1 MKRRAFLLCGP
12 ALLLACGGAAPVVAT
27 PKVRETTLHLSPLT
41 ELLQAPGMVW
51 LVDAAPKHLREA
63 GLERAISRIVTGRAF
78 DDFKGRNGGIDLRE
92 MDEVMVASY
101 GGVTVSGVRGLL
113 DPGAVERAFT
123 SRASAVDAR
132 AIDHA
137 PDVAEDRIVR
147 VFGMLRG
154 VRTQVCTLGRSAA
167 LLEEGTL
174 GPVRAAVAFAQGKL
188 KRTKP
193 ALHTRPLD
201 RVAELLGDAPLRF
214 FAPGPFEGEWSK
226 AAGGILA
233 AATAFGARAVMVEG
247 TLMFSFVFTG
257 TEATSWDRDAEA
269 VQKRLSAA
277 FDVVSQSDL
286 GKLARADKPKVSA
299 TTRIDKDAL
308 WLHVGYDPALLAEGI
323 HAALDAEISEILA
336 K

>member
-123 SRASAVDAR
+123 SRATGVPATMLARRIWLPPVMKTPVTSSSRSTTSGAAAAARSGRKRTSAR
-132 AIDHA
+132 AA
-137 PDVAEDRIVR
+137 PMPRKR
-147 VFGMLRG
+147 
-154 VRTQVCTLGRSAA
+154 A
-167 LLEEGTL
+167 L
-174 GPVRAAVAFAQGKL
+174 
-188 KRTKP
+188 
-193 ALHTRPLD
+193 
-201 RVAELLGDAPLRF
+201 
-214 FAPGPFEGEWSK
+214 
-226 AAGGILA
+226 
-233 AATAFGARAVMVEG
+233 
-247 TLMFSFVFTG
+247 
-257 TEATSWDRDAEA
+257 
-269 VQKRLSAA
+269 
-277 FDVVSQSDL
+277 
-286 GKLARADKPKVSA
+286 
-299 TTRIDKDAL
+299 
-308 WLHVGYDPALLAEGI
+308 
-323 HAALDAEISEILA
+323 
-336 K
+336 

>member
-1 MKRRAFLLCGP
+1 MA
-12 ALLLACGGAAPVVAT
+12 AT
-27 PKVRETTLHLSPLT
+27 PKARETTLHLAPLT

-51 LVDAAPKHLREA
+51 LVDAAPKALRES
-63 GLERAISRIVTGRAF
+63 GLGPAIARIVTGRAF
-78 DDFKGRNGGIDLRE
+78 DDFKGRNGGVDLRE
-92 MDEVMVASY
+92 MDEVAVASY
-101 GGVTVSGVRGLL
+101 GGVTVSGVRGLV
-113 DPGAVERAFT
+113 DPGAVERAFG

-147 VFGMLRG
+147 LFGMLRG
-154 VRTQVCTLGRSAA
+154 VRAQVCTMGRSAV

-174 GPVRAAVAFAQGKL
+174 GPLRAAVAFAQGKL

-193 ALHTRPLD
+193 ALRTRPLD
-201 RVAELLGDAPLRF
+201 RIAELLGEAPLRF

-226 AAGGILA
+226 AAGGLLA
-233 AATAFGARAVMVEG
+233 AATAFGARMAMVDG
-247 TLMFSFVFTG
+247 TLMFSFVLTG
-257 TEATSWDRDAEA
+257 TDAQTWEREAEA

-277 FDVVSQSDL
+277 FDVISQSDL

-299 TTRIDKDAL
+299 ATRIDKDAL